1 MPLIDVNSPP
11 NTEFPAIPNKTHS
24 DPYELS
30 GPVSG
35 TNVTI
40 VISKGDVL
48 RFDLINLR
56 SWHEFWIKTSK
67 GKGTDNGVSTGIS
80 GVGNGK
86 YFGLLIWNTT
96 DIDEGD
102 YYYDS
107 EDIDDMGGRIRVV
120 ATIGGTKIG
129 GI

>member
-1 MPLIDVNSPP
+1 MPLIDVNSPA
-11 NTEFPAIPNKTHS
+11 NTEFPNIANYTHS